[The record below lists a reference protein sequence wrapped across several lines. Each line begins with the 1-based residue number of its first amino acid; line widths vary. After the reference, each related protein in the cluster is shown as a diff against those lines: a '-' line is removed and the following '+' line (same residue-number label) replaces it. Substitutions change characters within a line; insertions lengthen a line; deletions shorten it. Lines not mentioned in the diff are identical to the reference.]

1 MNVEFPI
8 ITMPPFPELIWS
20 GYCWEGEVSLPAW
33 RRFIILGDGFDLSV
47 DSKSK
52 HGTIP
57 PSAEQLA
64 TFKHLMKDQAEL
76 RETVLQ
82 AIFADYPRLRECYG
96 DFPGPE
102 NMPEVSSPAELL
114 RLIRLGT
121 VHIMCNPKDG
131 LTRLGF
137 GFSCKW
143 DEEHGLGVSTHHGKV
158 VAMGGADEA
167 FSDYYPALD
176 KY

>member
-1 MNVEFPI
+1 MNKERPSI
-8 ITMPPFPELIWS
+8 SLPPFPELVWT
-20 GYCWEGEVSLPAW
+20 GYVWEGEVTLPAW
-33 RRFIILGDGFDLSV
+33 RRFIVLGGDFVLSV
-47 DSKSK
+47 DSRSK
-52 HGTIP
+52 QEAIP
-57 PSAEQLA
+57 PGAEQLA
-64 TFKHLMKDQAEL
+64 TFQHLLRDQTQL

-96 DFPGPE
+96 DFPRPE
-102 NMPEVSSPAELL
+102 NMPEISNHEELL
-114 RLIRLGT
+114 RLIKLNT
-121 VHIMCNPKDG
+121 VHIMSNQKDG

-137 GFSCKW
+137 QFSCKW
-143 DEEHGLGVSTHHGKV
+143 DEEHGLGVSTHLGKV